1 MTAPSDLADR
11 LGLAPGARAIIIN
24 ADDFGMCHAAN
35 TAIIELLG
43 AGRLDSTTVMVP
55 CAWSPEALAFAA
67 SRTDLD
73 VGVHLVLT
81 SEWSRYRWRPLTGTA
96 TSLVDEAGFFPAD
109 VAAVE
114 QNAADDDVA
123 AEIAAQLQAALD
135 AGVDVTHLDNHMG
148 SVYGLVTG
156 RDFLRPV
163 FELAARHGLPF
174 RLPRSMD
181 GVGEDAALQATLDVA
196 AAAADALG
204 VEILDRLWSH
214 PFELLG
220 EGTAEEESYEQMR
233 DGFIALLRAVPA
245 GVTEIYLHPMVD
257 DDELR
262 AAVDFSAA
270 KRGYELRLLHDPVVL
285 QAIEDEALVRVGWRD
300 LRDLQRR
307 GTR

>member
-35 TAIIELLG
+35 TAISELL
-43 AGRLDSTTVMVP
+43 AGGRIDSTTVMVP
-55 CAWSPEALAFAA
+55 CSWSPEALAFAA

-81 SEWSRYRWRPLTGTA
+81 SEWARYRWRPLTGTA
-96 TSLVDEAGFFPAD
+96 TSLVDAAGFFPTD
-109 VAAVE
+109 VAVVE
-114 QNAADDDVA
+114 QGASEADVA
-123 AEIAAQLQAALD
+123 AEISAQLQAALD

-163 FELAARHGLPF
+163 FELAARNGLPF

-181 GVGEDAALQATLDVA
+181 GVGEDAALQAKLDDA

-204 VEILDRLWSH
+204 VVIIDRLWSH

-220 EGTAEEESYEQMR
+220 EGTSDEETYEQVR

-257 DDELR
+257 DEELR

-270 KRGYELRLLHDPVVL
+270 KRGHELRLLTDPAVL
-285 QAIEDEALVRVGWRD
+285 RAIDDEALVRIGWRD
-300 LRDLQRR
+300 LRDLQRAGAR
-307 GTR
+307 